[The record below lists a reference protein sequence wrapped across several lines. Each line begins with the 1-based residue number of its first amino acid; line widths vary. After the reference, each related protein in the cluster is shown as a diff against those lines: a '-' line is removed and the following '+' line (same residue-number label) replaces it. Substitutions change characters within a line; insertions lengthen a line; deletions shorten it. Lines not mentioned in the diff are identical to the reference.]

1 MTNTPLPQTDKLPHT
16 ATREPIKQAVAI
28 DVWITM
34 TDGQQIGSDHFNL
47 KLINKVRPTE
57 QEIIEAKTA
66 YLKFVGYRNALKY
79 IHSKVG
85 EETYYQSLGIE
96 KPYSN
101 ISKFKMYAETVV
113 NYNDE
118 TKSFK
123 PFFNEKFKALC
134 RENSIVPFNLF

>member
-1 MTNTPLPQTDKLPHT
+1 MSNTLLPHT
-16 ATREPIKQAVAI
+16 ATRNPIKHAVKI
-28 DVWITM
+28 DNVEPM
-34 TDGQQIGSDHFNL
+34 ADGQLISSDQFEL
-47 KLINKVRPTE
+47 RLIHKARPTE
-57 QEIIEAKTA
+57 QEIIEAKTE

-79 IHSKVG
+79 IHNKVG

-101 ISKFKMYAETVV
+101 FSKFKIYAHAAV

-134 RENSIVPFNLF
+134 RENSIAPFNLF

>member
-1 MTNTPLPQTDKLPHT
+1 MSNTSLPHT

-34 TDGQQIGSDHFNL
+34 ADGQQIGSDQFEL
-47 KLINKVRPTE
+47 RLIHKARPTE
-57 QEIIEAKTA
+57 QEIIEAKTE
-66 YLKFVGYRNALKY
+66 YLKFVGYRNSLKH
-79 IHSKVG
+79 IHNKIG

-101 ISKFKMYAETVV
+101 ISKFKIYAETAV

-123 PFFNEKFKALC
+123 PYFNEKFKDIC
-134 RENSIVPFNLF
+134 RENSIAPFNLF

>member
-1 MTNTPLPQTDKLPHT
+1 MSNTSLSHT

-34 TDGQQIGSDHFNL
+34 ADGQQIGSDHFNL

-57 QEIIEAKTA
+57 QEIIEAKTE
-66 YLKFVGYRNALKY
+66 YLKFVGYRNSLKH

-101 ISKFKMYAETVV
+101 ISKFKIYAETAV

-123 PFFNEKFKALC
+123 PFFNEKFKELC
-134 RENSIVPFNLF
+134 RENSIAPFNLF

>member
-1 MTNTPLPQTDKLPHT
+1 MTQSETLPHT

-28 DVWITM
+28 DVWTTM
-34 TDGQQIGSDHFNL
+34 ADGQQIGSDHFNL
-47 KLINKVRPTE
+47 KLIYKPRPTE
-57 QEIIEAKTA
+57 QEIIKSKTE

-79 IHSKVG
+79 IHNKVG
-85 EETYYQSLGIE
+85 EETYYQTLGIE

-101 ISKFKMYAETVV
+101 ISKFKIYAHTAV

-123 PFFNEKFKALC
+123 PFFNEKFSELC
-134 RENSIVPFNLF
+134 RENSIAPFNLF

>member
-1 MTNTPLPQTDKLPHT
+1 MSNNSLPHT

-34 TDGQQIGSDHFNL
+34 ADGQQIGSDQFEL
-47 KLINKVRPTE
+47 RLIHKARPTE
-57 QEIIEAKTA
+57 QEIIEAKTE
-66 YLKFVGYRNALKY
+66 YLKFVGYRNSLKH
-79 IHSKVG
+79 IHNKIG

-101 ISKFKMYAETVV
+101 ISKFKIYAETAV

-123 PFFNEKFKALC
+123 PYFNEKFKDIC
-134 RENSIVPFNLF
+134 RENSIAPFNLF

>member
-1 MTNTPLPQTDKLPHT
+1 MSNTSLPHT
-16 ATREPIKQAVAI
+16 ATRNPIKQAVAI
-28 DVWITM
+28 DVWSTM
-34 TDGQQIGSDHFNL
+34 ADGQQISSDQFEL

-57 QEIIEAKTA
+57 HEIIEAKTE
-66 YLKFVGYRNALKY
+66 YLKFVGYRNSLKY
-79 IHSKVG
+79 IHSKIG
-85 EETYYQSLGIE
+85 EETHYQSLGIE

-101 ISKFKMYAETVV
+101 FSKFKIYAHTAV

-134 RENSIVPFNLF
+134 RENSIAPFNLF

>member
-1 MTNTPLPQTDKLPHT
+1 MSNRSLPHT
-16 ATREPIKQAVAI
+16 ATRNPVKQAIAI
-28 DVWITM
+28 DVWTTM
-34 TDGQQIGSDHFNL
+34 ADGQQIGSDQFEL
-47 KLINKVRPTE
+47 RLIHKARPTE
-57 QEIIEAKTA
+57 QEIIEAKTE
-66 YLKFVGYRNALKY
+66 YLKFVGYRNSLKQ
-79 IHSKVG
+79 IHSVVG

-101 ISKFKMYAETVV
+101 FSKFKIYAQTAV

-134 RENSIVPFNLF
+134 RENSIAPFNLF

>member
-1 MTNTPLPQTDKLPHT
+1 MSNTSLPHT

-34 TDGQQIGSDHFNL
+34 ADGQQIGSDHFNL
-47 KLINKVRPTE
+47 KLINKLRPTE
-57 QEIIEAKTA
+57 QEIIEAKTE
-66 YLKFVGYRNALKY
+66 YLKFVGYRNSLKY

-101 ISKFKMYAETVV
+101 ISKFNMYAETAV

-123 PFFNEKFKALC
+123 PFFNEKFKHLC
-134 RENSIVPFNLF
+134 RENSIAPFNLF